1 MSVRIHFLDMP
12 PAEAIEAKIGA
23 RVARL
28 ARFSDGIQNCE
39 VWLQSPHGHHRRGPL
54 YGLRI
59 RLTVPGEE
67 IVIEHQPETDDVYV
81 AIREAFDAARRQ
93 LEDYERR
100 RRGQL
105 KAHPGAP
112 GDASRRRRVLTDWER
127 ESKREM
133 PASVDRTAASL
144 ERETIG
150 RLS

>member
-12 PAEAIEAKIGA
+12 RAESIEARIGA
-23 RVARL
+23 RVTRL

-39 VWLQSPHGHHRRGPL
+39 VWVQSPHGHHRRGLL
-54 YGLRI
+54 YRVRV

-67 IVIEHQPETDDVYV
+67 IVIENQPETDDVYV

-105 KAHPGAP
+105 KAHPRAP
-112 GDASRRRRVLTDWER
+112 GDASRRRRVLSEEER
-127 ESKREM
+127 GER
-133 PASVDRTAASL
+133 RT
-144 ERETIG
+144 G
-150 RLS
+150 